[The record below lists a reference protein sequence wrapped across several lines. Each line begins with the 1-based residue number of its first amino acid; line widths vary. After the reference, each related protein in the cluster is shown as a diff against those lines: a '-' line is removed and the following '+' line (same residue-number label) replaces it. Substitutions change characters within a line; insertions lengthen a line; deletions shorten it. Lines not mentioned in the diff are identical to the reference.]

1 MKLRITIEGRTYDV
15 DVELVD
21 ELASSPA
28 PLPAATV
35 KIASPLPATPPARG
49 RRGAKQE
56 DDGTLRSPFAAVVIS
71 IAAAPGQK
79 VAKGDLLMV
88 IEAMK
93 METSILAE
101 ADGTVKAV
109 PVAVGDAVKPGQ
121 ALVEFE

>member
-1 MKLRITIEGRTYDV
+1 VKLRITIEGRTYDV

-21 ELASSPA
+21 EQAPSPS

-49 RRGAKQE
+49 RRASKE
-56 DDGTLRSPFAAVVIS
+56 DDGSLRSPFAGVVMS
-71 IAAAPGQK
+71 VATAAGRK
-79 VAKGDLLMV
+79 VARGDLLLV

-93 METSILAE
+93 METRIVAE
-101 ADGTVKAV
+101 ADGTVKGV

-121 ALVEFE
+121 VLVEFE

>member
-35 KIASPLPATPPARG
+35 KIASPLPATPPMRG

-56 DDGTLRSPFAAVVIS
+56 DDGTLRSPFAAVVVS
-71 IAAAPGQK
+71 IATVAGQK
-79 VAKGDLLMV
+79 VEKGDLLMV

-93 METSILAE
+93 METSIVAE
-101 ADGTVKAV
+101 AAGTVKAV
-109 PVAVGDAVKPGQ
+109 PVAVGHAVKPGQ

>member
-1 MKLRITIEGRTYDV
+1 VKLRITIEGRTYDV

-28 PLPAATV
+28 PLPAASV

-56 DDGTLRSPFAAVVIS
+56 DDGILRSPFAAVVVS
-71 IAAAPGQK
+71 VAVAVGQK

-93 METSILAE
+93 METSIVAE

-109 PVAVGDAVKPGQ
+109 AIAVGEPVKPGQ

>member
-21 ELASSPA
+21 ELALSPA

-49 RRGAKQE
+49 RRAAKE
-56 DDGTLRSPFAAVVIS
+56 DDGNVRSPFAGVVIS
-71 IAAAPGQK
+71 VAAAAGRK
-79 VAKGDLLMV
+79 VAKGDLLLV

-93 METSILAE
+93 METSVVAE

-109 PVAVGDAVKPGQ
+109 SVAVGDAVKPGQ
-121 ALVEFE
+121 VLVEFE

>member
-1 MKLRITIEGRTYDV
+1 V

-28 PLPAATV
+28 PLPAASV

-56 DDGTLRSPFAAVVIS
+56 DDGILRSPFAAVVVS
-71 IAAAPGQK
+71 VAVAVGQK

-93 METSILAE
+93 METSIVAE

-109 PVAVGDAVKPGQ
+109 AIAVGEPVKPGQ

>member
-35 KIASPLPATPPARG
+35 KIASPLPATPVARG

-71 IAAAPGQK
+71 IATAAGQK
-79 VAKGDLLMV
+79 VEKGDLLMV

-101 ADGTVKAV
+101 SAGTVKAV
-109 PVAVGDAVKPGQ
+109 PVAVGEAVKPGQ
-121 ALVEFE
+121 PLVEFE

>member
-28 PLPAATV
+28 PLPAASV

-56 DDGTLRSPFAAVVIS
+56 DDGILRSPFAAVVIS
-71 IAAAPGQK
+71 IATSAGQK

-93 METSILAE
+93 METSIVAE

-109 PVAVGDAVKPGQ
+109 PVAVGEAVKPGQ